1 MVPPRGVSQAHGGS
15 STFLAVTNADQ
26 FDYSW
31 VNAASEVGVATCFSF
46 FDGPTVED
54 VVSRAGIR
62 EWRTEDF
69 RGPASASSPLDDSE
83 VAVFSESGWTVA
95 YEPNGYPERLANK
108 IAAEGDVARCVIVF
122 WNVNAVT
129 EFAYWERGTQVVAF
143 DWPQYR
149 RGSDPDRLLADM
161 QVTVGLER
169 TGLEDGSVFDIYQQ
183 MLALG
188 ERVTG
193 VHLGPDFLQRPSVVV
208 GYINEN
214 DEEDGSDDYGD
225 AAGSALSPPR
235 QRRWVE
241 PGTRGRAEWVPE
253 ERRMN
258 EQALEGIPK
267 DRWEEIPA
275 RLARL
280 ACERVRI
287 ADRFPLDEILGDLD
301 QGRRPSPARMT
312 VPMDVYAQVEG
323 VTFGLGAPSTERVW
337 AAIETVF
344 EAAKA
349 RSRRAPLGVLLQARV
364 TADDHTTA
372 VIDEMRAEM
381 GLTD

>member
-1 MVPPRGVSQAHGGS
+1 MSH
-15 STFLAVTNADQ
+15 ADQ

-31 VNAASEVGVATCFSF
+31 VDAASAVGDATCLSF

-54 VVSRAGIR
+54 VITRAGIR
-62 EWRTEDF
+62 EWRRENS
-69 RGPASASSPLDDSE
+69 REAGSASFGLGDGV
-83 VAVFSESGWTVA
+83 VAVFSDCGWTVV
-95 YEPNGYPERLANK
+95 YEPNGYPERFANK
-108 IAAEGDVARCVIVF
+108 VAAGADVARCVIVF

-143 DWPQYR
+143 DWPQER
-149 RGSDPDRLLADM
+149 RGSDPDRLLDDM
-161 QVTVGLER
+161 RVTVGLER
-169 TGLEDGSVFDIYQQ
+169 TGEQDGSIFDIYQQ

-193 VHLGPDFLQRPSVVV
+193 VHLGPDFLDRPSIVI
-208 GYINEN
+208 GYA
-214 DEEDGSDDYGD
+214 DEDDEDADDYGG
-225 AAGSALSPPR
+225 AHGSALTPSG
-235 QRRWVE
+235 QRRWTE
-241 PGTRGRAEWVPE
+241 PGTGGRAVWVPE

-258 EQALEGIPK
+258 EQALERIPK

-287 ADRFPLDEILGDLD
+287 ADQFPLDEILDDLD

-312 VPMDVYAQVEG
+312 VQMDVYAQVEG
-323 VTFGLGAPSTERVW
+323 ATFGLGAPSTEQVW

-344 EAAKA
+344 EAAKG
-349 RSRRAPLGVLLQARV
+349 RSRRSPLGVLLQARV
-364 TADDHTTA
+364 AADDHGTA
-372 VIDEMRAEM
+372 VIDEIRAGM
-381 GLTD
+381 A